1 LFMVRF
7 LTLGSEKS
15 FLVRRPWARWA
26 ENHTT
31 FARNSNRVGII
42 QD

>member
-15 FLVRRPWARWA
+15 FLVRRPWVRWG
-26 ENHTT
+26 EDDTT
-31 FARNSNRVGII
+31 LARNSNRAQII